1 MNKIGL
7 SIRDALHS
15 LGGQMFAKT
24 ILKVGGKPQK

>member
-15 LGGQMFAKT
+15 LGQMFAKT